1 MLVWSFKKYQP
12 VITMELNK
20 KPSPD
25 WERLFVMAMS
35 WEMADAFFLE
45 AQRNNQPYTLDMD
58 SAKGKA
64 GEKGCIFIVLRR

>member
-1 MLVWSFKKYQP
+1 
-12 VITMELNK
+12 MELNK

-45 AQRNNQPYTLDMD
+45 AQRNNLQNVLTRD
-58 SAKGKA
+58 SAMGKL
-64 GEKGCIFIVLRR
+64 EKKAVFFTVLWR

>member
-1 MLVWSFKKYQP
+1 
-12 VITMELNK
+12 
-20 KPSPD
+20 
-25 WERLFVMAMS
+25 MAMS

-45 AQRNNQPYTLDMD
+45 AQRNNQPYTLAMD